1 MGKLLSIMPKG
12 KKEDEV
18 ISSAVPN
25 RFDRIS
31 SIIHSGIEDIN
42 VLANTYN
49 SINIAIGNRASIKA
63 DNMVKVTAVELNMKQ
78 EENRHIEEME
88 KLEQE
93 WLKISKSAE
102 NRDEYIK
109 IIKKQVEYFQLEY
122 DKYLQYDD
130 DIFLSEEVT
139 RRLADLRGKIVE
151 LTKELV

>member
-1 MGKLLSIMPKG
+1 
-12 KKEDEV
+12 
-18 ISSAVPN
+18 
-25 RFDRIS
+25 
-31 SIIHSGIEDIN
+31 
-42 VLANTYN
+42 
-49 SINIAIGNRASIKA
+49 
-63 DNMVKVTAVELNMKQ
+63 MKQ